1 MSRALRL
8 AVVTATL
15 SLGACLGP
23 GSTQAETVDLPPPP
37 AGNASPAVI
46 VAPGIADDFAP
57 VRDAITKVN
66 RDGGRRYRVVVV
78 DSKSSD
84 GGAAA
89 LLPRLVDRW
98 WEARGKGGGY
108 DPSTD
113 VTILLDIGDRSIA
126 MDAPPA
132 LLASA
137 GLDLDRL
144 EKEVIRKAFVPRA
157 QDKKY
162 AAGLADLVTTTEQK
176 INGGIAAQARR
187 AEQQKVFWTTT
198 LPLMAVSFAGLGA
211 AVWLGSKRARH
222 ASRKAAARERL
233 AVFKQEVVE
242 LSDLLDSQRERH
254 RMLPHADPDFQTPM
268 VGMTR
273 TSYDSVQESI
283 GRYRERWLG
292 LMDVWERAEARLG
305 EEWFLGTAA
314 SDDVLAMLDSAEARP
329 PLAEVAAACR
339 GPLDALEQA
348 HERARELAGSL
359 DAELAAARAK
369 LDALAGR
376 GRSAAAVEPDLAAA
390 ARSRELGGFD
400 VEPDPIA
407 ARGRFEDARGG
418 IAAVV
423 ARVEAVEAADDRR
436 RHAVDRIAEIRRQV
450 AARRSE
456 GWLLSEPGADPEK
469 RLAAADKEAALAADL
484 LDAADVDTAAAHLR
498 RSEEAAAE
506 AAKLLESVVA
516 ARERAE
522 GLIATLAARL
532 ESLAAAGQAAAADL
546 GVLADRYAETA
557 WADLAEHPTAA
568 AEAAKRARLL
578 LDEGRADADVSRQYY
593 FRAVAAL
600 EEAQR
605 QTDWAADCLGAVSA
619 RRRELDELVTTVP
632 GLRRQVAG
640 RIDALATLLASRRT
654 DRARANERCREARRL
669 VETGDRLAA
678 ASRPDPRQV
687 EQAMRAAESAA
698 ARGEEFAA
706 DDERLARQ
714 AAADLTEAE
723 GLFRRAA
730 SWYAEGIKAD
740 VQGVERSLQDARSL
754 LSQQRYEDSIR
765 VSGEAAEHTRQA
777 YAQASAEAER
787 RRARRLAEQQRR
799 QLEESFAR
807 MSRGAGPWVITLP
820 SGGFT
825 GPNPWRSSGSIPG
838 GFGGG
843 GRSTGSS
850 WSRDIAEVRW

>member
-1 MSRALRL
+1 MISRLH
-8 AVVTATL
+8 VTIAHATL
-15 SLGACLGP
+15 SLAIGLGA
-23 GSTQAETVDLPPPP
+23 GSSRADTVDLPPPT
-37 AGNASPAVI
+37 GDTSGGVI
-46 VAPGIADDFAP
+46 VAPGIPDDFAA
-57 VRDAITKVN
+57 VREAIAAASP
-66 RDGGRRYRVVVV
+66 DGGRRYRVVVV
-78 DSKSSD
+78 DSKEDD
-84 GGAAA
+84 GGAAMI
-89 LLPRLVDRW
+89 LPRLIDRW
-98 WEARGKGGGY
+98 WEARGQGGGY

-113 VTILLDIGDRSIA
+113 VTILLDVGDRSIA
-126 MDAPPA
+126 MDAPPS

-144 EKEVIRKAFVPRA
+144 EKQVIRKAFVPRA

-162 AAGLADLVTTTEQK
+162 AEGLAELVTTTEQA
-176 INGGIAAQARR
+176 ITGGIAAQARR

-198 LPLMAVSFAGLGA
+198 LPLLAVSFAGLGA
-211 AVWLGSKRARH
+211 AVWLGAKRARH

-233 AVFKQEVVE
+233 AAFKQEVVE
-242 LSDLLDSQRERH
+242 LSDLLDAERERH

-273 TSYDSVQESI
+273 NAYDAVQEAI

-292 LMDVWERAEARLG
+292 LMDVWEKAEARLG
-305 EEWFLGTAA
+305 EEWSLGTAA
-314 SDDVLAMLDSAEARP
+314 SDDVIAMLDSAEARP
-329 PLAEVAAACR
+329 PIAEVAAACR

-359 DAELAAARAK
+359 DADLTAARAT

-376 GRSAAAVEPDLAAA
+376 GRSAAAFEPLLAGA
-390 ARSRELGGFD
+390 ARSRELGGAD

-407 ARGRFEDARGG
+407 ARGRFEDAR
-418 IAAVV
+418 AVLAELN

-436 RHAVDRIAEIRRQV
+436 RRAVERVAEIRRQV
-450 AARRSE
+450 AARRGE
-456 GWLLSEPGADPEK
+456 GWLLSEPGADPEE
-469 RLAAADKEAALAADL
+469 LLGAAEKEATLAADL
-484 LDAADVDTAAAHLR
+484 LDSADVNTAAAHLR

-516 ARERAE
+516 ARARAE

-532 ESLAAAGQAAAADL
+532 ESLVAAGQAAVADL
-546 GVLADRYAETA
+546 AVLAERYAETA
-557 WADLAEHPTAA
+557 WGDLADHPAAA
-568 AEAAKRARLL
+568 AEAARRARVL
-578 LDEGRADADVSRQYY
+578 LDEGRADADIARQYY

-605 QTDWAADCLGAVSA
+605 QADWAADCLGAVAA
-619 RRRELDELVTTVP
+619 RRRELDELVIAVP

-640 RIDALATLLASRRT
+640 RIDALTTLLASRRT
-654 DRARANERCREARRL
+654 DRARANERCREAQRL

-678 ASRPDPRQV
+678 ARRPDPRQV
-687 EQAMRAAESAA
+687 EQAIRAADAAA

-714 AAADLTEAE
+714 AASDLTEAE
-723 GLFRRAA
+723 GLVRRAA
-730 SWYAEGIKAD
+730 AWYAEGIKVD
-740 VQGVERSLQDARSL
+740 VHGVEQSLQDARSL
-754 LSQQRYEDSIR
+754 LSQQRYEESIR
-765 VSGEAAEHTRQA
+765 LSGEAAERARLA
-777 YAQASAEAER
+777 YAEATAEAER

-807 MSRGAGPWVITLP
+807 MSRGAGPWVISLP

-825 GPNPWRSSGSIPG
+825 GPNPWRSSGSAS
-838 GFGGG
+838 GGG
-843 GRSTGSS
+843 GRSAGSR
-850 WSRDIAEVRW
+850 WSRDVAEVRW

>member
-1 MSRALRL
+1 MNRALCL

-15 SLGACLGP
+15 SLGACLG
-23 GSTQAETVDLPPPP
+23 SARADTIDLPPPP
-37 AGNASPAVI
+37 TANATAEVI
-46 VAPGIADDFAP
+46 VAPGIPDDFAP
-57 VRDAITKVN
+57 VREAIAAAN

-78 DSKSSD
+78 DSKSGD

-132 LLASA
+132 LLTSA

-144 EKEVIRKAFVPRA
+144 ERNVIKKAFVPRA

-162 AAGLADLVTTTEQK
+162 AAGLADLVTATEQA
-176 INGGIAAQARR
+176 ITGGIAAQARR
-187 AEQQKVFWTTT
+187 AAQQKVFWNKT
-198 LPLMAVSFAGLGA
+198 LPLLAVSFAGLGA
-211 AVWLGSKRARH
+211 AVWLGGKRARH
-222 ASRKAAARERL
+222 TGRKAAARDRL
-233 AVFKQEVVE
+233 AAFKQEVVE
-242 LSDLLDSQRERH
+242 LSDLLDAERERH

-273 TSYDSVQESI
+273 NTYDAVQESI

-292 LMDVWERAEARLG
+292 LMDVWEKAEARLG
-305 EEWFLGTAA
+305 EESFLGTAA
-314 SDDVLAMLDSAEARP
+314 SDDVLAMLDAAEARP

-348 HERARELAGSL
+348 HERARELAGAL
-359 DAELAAARAK
+359 DGDLGAARAK

-376 GRSAAAVEPDLAAA
+376 GRSAAAYEPELAAA
-390 ARSRELGGFD
+390 ARSRELGAAD

-407 ARGRFEDARGG
+407 ARGRFESARAA
-418 IAAVV
+418 IADLV
-423 ARVEAVEAADDRR
+423 ARVDAVEAADDRR
-436 RHAVDRIAEIRRQV
+436 RHAVERVAEIRRQV

-456 GWLLSEPGADPEK
+456 GWLLSEPGADPEA
-469 RLAAADKEAALAADL
+469 LLTAAEKEAALAADV

-522 GLIATLAARL
+522 ALIATLAARL
-532 ESLAAAGQAAAADL
+532 ESLVVAGQTAANDL

-557 WADLAEHPTAA
+557 WGDLADHPAAA

-578 LDEGRADADVSRQYY
+578 VDEGRADAASSRQYY

-605 QTDWAADCLGAVSA
+605 QADWAADCLAAVSA
-619 RRRELDELVTTVP
+619 RRRELDELVTAVP

-654 DRARANERCREARRL
+654 DRARANERCREAERL
-669 VETGDRLAA
+669 IETGDRLAA
-678 ASRPDPRQV
+678 VGRPDPRQV
-687 EQAMRAAESAA
+687 EQTLRAADSAA
-698 ARGEEFAA
+698 ARGEEYAA

-740 VQGVERSLQDARSL
+740 VQGVERSLHDARSL
-754 LSQQRYEDSIR
+754 LAQQRYEDSIR
-765 VSGEAAEHTRQA
+765 LSGEAAEHTRRA
-777 YAQASAEAER
+777 YAQATAEAER

-807 MSRGAGPWVITLP
+807 MSRGAGPWVISLP

-825 GPNPWRSSGSIPG
+825 GPNPWRSSGPMP
-838 GFGGG
+838 GGG
-843 GRSTGSS
+843 GRSAGGS
-850 WSRDIAEVRW
+850 WSRDVAKIRW

>member
-1 MSRALRL
+1 MISSLRF
-8 AVVTATL
+8 AAATAAL
-15 SLGACLGP
+15 SLAACLSP
-23 GSTQAETVDLPPPP
+23 GSARADAVDLPPPP
-37 AGNASPAVI
+37 AATADVI
-46 VAPGIADDFAP
+46 VAPGIPDDFAP
-57 VRDAITKVN
+57 VREAIAAVN
-66 RDGGRRYRVVVV
+66 RAGGRRYRVVVV
-78 DSKSSD
+78 DSEGD
-84 GGAAA
+84 QGGAAA

-98 WEARGKGGGY
+98 WEARAEGGGY

-113 VTILLDIGDRSIA
+113 VTILLDLGNRSIA
-126 MDAPPA
+126 MDAPPS

-144 EKEVIRKAFVPRA
+144 EKQVIRTAFVPRA
-157 QDKKY
+157 KDMQY
-162 AAGLADLVTTTEQK
+162 AKGLADLVTATETT
-176 INGGIAAQARR
+176 ITRGIAAEARR

-198 LPLMAVSFAGLGA
+198 LPLLAVSFAGLGA

-273 TSYDSVQESI
+273 NAYDAVQESI

-292 LMDVWERAEARLG
+292 LMDVWEKAEARLG

-314 SDDVLAMLDSAEARP
+314 SDDVLAMLDSADARP
-329 PLAEVAAACR
+329 PLTEVAAACR

-359 DAELAAARAK
+359 DADLAAARAK
-369 LDALAGR
+369 LDALTAR
-376 GRSAAAVEPDLAAA
+376 GRSAAAFEPLHVAA
-390 ARSRELGGFD
+390 ARSRELGGVD

-407 ARGRFEDARGG
+407 ARGRFEDAR
-418 IAAVV
+418 AAVADLV
-423 ARVEAVEAADDRR
+423 AQVDAVEAADDRR
-436 RHAVDRIAEIRRQV
+436 RHAVERVAEIRRQV
-450 AARRSE
+450 ATRRSE
-456 GWLLSEPGADPEK
+456 GWLLSEPGADPEEL
-469 RLAAADKEAALAADL
+469 LAAAEKEAALAADL

-498 RSEEAAAE
+498 RSEAAAAE

-522 GLIATLAARL
+522 GLIATLASRL
-532 ESLAAAGQAAAADL
+532 ESVVAADQAAEADL
-546 GVLADRYAETA
+546 RVLADRYAETA
-557 WADLAEHPTAA
+557 WGDLADHPAA
-568 AEAAKRARLL
+568 ATEAAKRARVL
-578 LDEGRADADVSRQYY
+578 LDEGRVDAAGARQYY

-605 QTDWAADCLGAVSA
+605 QAEWATDCLGAVSA
-619 RRRELDELVTTVP
+619 RRRELDDLVTATP

-640 RIDALATLLASRRT
+640 RIDALATLLASRGT
-654 DRARANERCREARRL
+654 DRARANERCREAQRL

-678 ASRPDPRQV
+678 ARRPDPRQV
-687 EQAMRAAESAA
+687 EQAVRAADAAA

-714 AAADLTEAE
+714 AAADLTDAE

-740 VQGVERSLQDARSL
+740 VQGVERSLAEARSL

-765 VSGEAAEHTRQA
+765 VSGEAAEQARRA
-777 YAQASAEAER
+777 YAEATAEAER

-838 GFGGG
+838 AARG

-850 WSRDIAEVRW
+850 WSRDVAEVRW